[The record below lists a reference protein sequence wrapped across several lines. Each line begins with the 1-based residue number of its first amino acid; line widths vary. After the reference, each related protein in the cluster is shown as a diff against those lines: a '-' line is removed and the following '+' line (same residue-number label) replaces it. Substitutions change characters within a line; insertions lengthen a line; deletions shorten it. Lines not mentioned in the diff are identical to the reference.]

1 MRTCFHQTPRR
12 EQAAARSGPD
22 LARAGSDR
30 SHNHQNPAKAT
41 FLPGADNTVHRPPVS
56 HIHRGATPRSGL
68 DRLIRIAA
76 NLTGA
81 AGAAFFARASVLF
94 YLHTHRLIGGLFVLE
109 QAWFVV
115 AFLARRPQRAIS
127 RRLSS
132 WLVAFGGT
140 FAGVLFRP
148 DGIHLAWGVAAGFGL
163 QLAGLVICIVSL
175 VALGRSFGFVAAD
188 RGVKTRGPYAMV
200 RHPVYASYLLIQSGY
215 VMQAMS
221 LRNIV
226 VFAAA
231 TGCNI
236 CRALAEERLLAG
248 SPAYRA
254 YQGRVRWG
262 MIPYLW

>member
-1 MRTCFHQTPRR
+1 MFLRAPLP
-12 EQAAARSGPD
+12 ARLD
-22 LARAGSDR
+22 L
-30 SHNHQNPAKAT
+30 
-41 FLPGADNTVHRPPVS
+41 LV
-56 HIHRGATPRSGL
+56 
-68 DRLIRIAA
+68 RIGV

-81 AGAAFFARASVLF
+81 AGAALFAHASVLF
-94 YLHTHRLIGGLFVLE
+94 YLHTHRLIGGLFVVE

-115 AFLARRPQRAIS
+115 AFLIRRPERAVS

-148 DGIHLAWGVAAGFGL
+148 AGIHPSWGVAAGFGL
-163 QLAGLVICIVSL
+163 QLAGLAICIASL
-175 VALGRSFGFVAAD
+175 LALGRSFGFVAAD
-188 RGVKTRGPYAMV
+188 RGLKTRGPYGIV

-215 VMQAMS
+215 LLQAVS

-226 VFAAA
+226 VFMVA

-236 CRALAEERLLAG
+236 GRAMAEERLLNG
-248 SPAYRA
+248 STAYRA
-254 YQGRVRWG
+254 YQQRVRWR

>member
-115 AFLARRPQRAIS
+115 AFLARRPP
-127 RRLSS
+127 
-132 WLVAFGGT
+132 
-140 FAGVLFRP
+140 RP
-148 DGIHLAWGVAAGFGL
+148 GELL
-163 QLAGLVICIVSL
+163 PVS
-175 VALGRSFGFVAAD
+175 A
-188 RGVKTRGPYAMV
+188 
-200 RHPVYASYLLIQSGY
+200 
-215 VMQAMS
+215 
-221 LRNIV
+221 
-226 VFAAA
+226 
-231 TGCNI
+231 CNWP
-236 CRALAEERLLAG
+236 G
-248 SPAYRA
+248 
-254 YQGRVRWG
+254 W
-262 MIPYLW
+262 